1 MGIESIFGIGG
12 PEFLF
17 ILILAGIFLG
27 PGRIAKVARW
37 MGQTTAKLQ
46 NISRGFVGQLKA
58 ELDMADGADD
68 LRDMLKEMQDLRN
81 EVNTLQNQLSTTLKD
96 ASTETTSSL
105 NELAELTNSIRPP
118 SFDEEL
124 PQIASNGNGAGTDS
138 EHNAEE
144 PLPEI
149 GSLSKN
155 GNSEN
160 GVTAA
165 PPPLPTPIEVEDD
178 PE

>member
-1 MGIESIFGIGG
+1 MGIDSIFGIGG

-68 LRDMLKEMQDLRN
+68 IRDMLREMQDLRT
-81 EVNTLQNQLSTTLKD
+81 EVNSLQNQLSTTLKD
-96 ASTETTSSL
+96 ASAETTSSL

-118 SFDEEL
+118 SFDEEP
-124 PQIASNGNGAGTDS
+124 PQIGSNGNGANGSS
-138 EHNAEE
+138 EES
-144 PLPEI
+144 LPQI
-149 GSLSKN
+149 APPSLQNGSGGN
-155 GNSEN
+155 G
-160 GVTAA
+160 AA
-165 PPPLPTPIEVEDD
+165 APPPPLPTPIEIEDD

>member
-1 MGIESIFGIGG
+1 MGIDSIFGIGG

-46 NISRGFVGQLKA
+46 NISRGFVGQLKS

-68 LRDMLKEMQDLRN
+68 IRDMLREMQDLRS
-81 EVNTLQNQLSTTLKD
+81 EVNSLQNQLSTTLKD
-96 ASTETTSSL
+96 ASAETTSSL

-118 SFDEEL
+118 SFDEEASKIGSNGNGSNASSEESL
-124 PQIASNGNGAGTDS
+124 PQIAPPTLQNGNGSG
-138 EHNAEE
+138 
-144 PLPEI
+144 
-149 GSLSKN
+149 
-155 GNSEN
+155 EN
-160 GVTAA
+160 GIAA
-165 PPPLPTPIEVEDD
+165 PPPPLPTPIEIEDD

>member
-37 MGQTTAKLQ
+37 LGQTTAKLQ

-58 ELDMADGADD
+58 ELDMAEGSED

-81 EVNTLQNQLSTTLKD
+81 EVNNLQSQISTTLKD
-96 ASTETTSSL
+96 ATDETAGSF

-118 SFDEEL
+118 TFDEEV
-124 PQIASNGNGAGTDS
+124 PQIAPPKGTENSIANGSSSNGS
-138 EHNAEE
+138 SS
-144 PLPEI
+144 PENQ
-149 GSLSKN
+149 KQAPA
-155 GNSEN
+155 
-160 GVTAA
+160 VPPA
-165 PPPLPTPIEVEDD
+165 PPPLPTPVNIEDD

>member
-17 ILILAGIFLG
+17 ILVLAGIFLG

-37 MGQTTAKLQ
+37 LGQTTAKLQ

-81 EVNTLQNQLSTTLKD
+81 EVNTLQNQISGTLQE
-96 ASTETTSSL
+96 ATAETTSSL

-118 SFDEEL
+118 SFDEEPPQITNNAKEPESGEDSL
-124 PQIASNGNGAGTDS
+124 PQIAPPSFQNGQNGAGATHS
-138 EHNAEE
+138 E
-144 PLPEI
+144 P
-149 GSLSKN
+149 SL
-155 GNSEN
+155 
-160 GVTAA
+160 
-165 PPPLPTPIEVEDD
+165 PPLPTPIDVEDD